1 MNILVTGGAGF
12 IGSHIVERLLKDGHR
27 VSVIDNF
34 RTGKRE
40 NLPAGVPV
48 YELDLVDAPLD
59 EMFEK
64 EKPDAVC
71 HQAAVTSVPLSIADP
86 IGSAKGNILGTIN
99 LLEACRKHNVK
110 RVVFASTG
118 GALYGATDIFPTPE
132 THPASPLS
140 PYGVS
145 KLAGERYLYSYNQ
158 LYGIP
163 VTILRYSNIFGPR
176 QDRKGEG
183 GVVMVFLKKL
193 LMPQNGLAIV
203 NGDGEQT
210 RDLVFVE
217 DIADANRLALLD
229 QRDGFQTYN
238 VATGTETTINELYRI
253 LAEEIGVASTPTH
266 GPALPGEIRRSCL
279 DTRRIQTELGWKP
292 RGDLRENIRKT
303 IAYVRENY
311 HLVD

>member
-12 IGSHIVERLLKDGHR
+12 IGSHIVERLRADGHR

-40 NLPAGVPV
+40 NLAPDVPI
-48 YELDLVDAPLD
+48 YELDLIDASLD
-59 EMFEK
+59 EVFEK
-64 EKPDAVC
+64 ERPDAVC
-71 HQAAVTSVPLSIADP
+71 HQAAVTNVALSIADP
-86 IGSAKGNILGTIN
+86 IGSAKGNILATVN
-99 LLEACRKHNVK
+99 VLEACRRYNVR

-118 GALYGATDIFPTPE
+118 GALYGATDVFPTPE
-132 THPASPLS
+132 THPTAPIS

-145 KLAGERYLYSYNQ
+145 KLASERYLYSYNQ
-158 LYGIP
+158 IYGIP

-183 GVVMVFLKKL
+183 GVVMLFLKKL
-193 LMPQNGLAIV
+193 LMPENGPVVI

-217 DIADANRLALLD
+217 DIAEANRLALLD
-229 QRDGFQTYN
+229 QRPGFQTYN
-238 VATGTETTINELYRI
+238 VATGSETTINDLYRI
-253 LAEEIGVASTPTH
+253 LAEEVGVNPNPTH

-279 DTRRIQTELGWKP
+279 DTRRIRTELGWEP
-292 RGDLRENIRKT
+292 RGTLRENIRKT
-303 IAYVRENY
+303 IAYFRENY